1 MPVAERL
8 TTWFDTLRLKLA
20 RTPVPAWSRKIGEAW
35 RASLPPRL
43 RPLFQ
48 SEAGHLR
55 IRREGEHLHVSF
67 AAADGEN
74 TLGALPLDAAGAL
87 TARLDEGRA
96 RAWLVLP
103 PSAVLRRTL
112 SLPVAALPRL
122 RDVLA
127 HEIDRQTPF
136 PPDQVSFEG
145 RVLAHPPAG
154 QPATVELVVLPR
166 TRLDAELQAIG
177 PLGGRLA
184 GVDVAG
190 ADGTALGLNLLPPE
204 RRPRGVD
211 PGRRLNA
218 VLAAVSAGALLLAMG
233 LVLHNRAS
241 ALEALRSDV
250 EAANAEVRAARMARN
265 QLVAKTAAANFLA
278 TRRAASPTMLE
289 VLDDLTRRVPD
300 DTSLDK
306 LAINDGKLVLVG
318 QSRAAPALVGLLQ
331 DSPLL
336 AEPALT
342 GAVQADPRSGR
353 DRFTLAARVVVQ
365 AQEAEASQ

>member
-8 TTWFDTLRLKLA
+8 TTLFDTLRLQLA
-20 RTPVPAWSRKIGEAW
+20 RTPVPAWSRKALEAW
-35 RASLPPRL
+35 RAALPPRL

-48 SEAGHLR
+48 ADAGQMRLR
-55 IRREGEHLHVSF
+55 RDGELLQVSV
-67 AAADGEN
+67 AAAGGERQLGELP
-74 TLGALPLDAAGAL
+74 LGAVDALAGRLAGAH
-87 TARLDEGRA
+87 A

-136 PPDQVSFEG
+136 APDQVSYEG
-145 RVLAHPPAG
+145 RVLTHPPAG
-154 QPATVELVVLPR
+154 QPASVELVVLPR
-166 TRLDAELQAIG
+166 ARLDAELEAIG
-177 PLGGRLA
+177 PLAGMLA

-190 ADGTALGLNLLPPE
+190 ADGTALGLNLLPAA
-204 RRPRGVD
+204 RRPRGSD
-211 PGRRLNA
+211 PVRRLNG
-218 VLAAVSAGALLLAMG
+218 VLAAVSAVALLLAMA

-241 ALEALRSDV
+241 ALEALRAEVD
-250 EAANAEVRAARMARN
+250 AASTEVRAARLARN

-278 TRRAASPTMLE
+278 MRRAGSPTMLE

-306 LAINDGKLVLVG
+306 LSVNDGKLVLVG

-331 DSPLL
+331 ASPLL

-342 GAVQADPRSGR
+342 GAVQADPRTGR

-365 AQEAEASQ
+365 APPPEVSQ